1 MKLVFLIL
9 ATITTAIGC
18 YAQSATSYTTAY
30 NNFAQLNHDERATIN
45 DKYLELTNGRTS
57 PTIVLDTTRIDP
69 YRNYKYYLH
78 FANLHNKE
86 GHSYKALDDNGKSH
100 SYSSTSCGIVFNYH
114 DDSYW
119 SVMAQCDNSSLFNE
133 SVDERSMTI
142 TLSKVTKGKTQ
153 VIKSAKLTD
162 AVDLTTGFNYVGVQV
177 ADGKIS
183 VMAGE
188 NMLNEVLTYSMPNE
202 ELEGT
207 ENVRVGYIV
216 GPAAAIAIER
226 AVLSQSTVEP
236 NPASLLE
243 TQWTLEALD
252 RHFAQSKNPYEGYWT
267 YLDRDMED
275 TWLKL
280 GGRYTIALVETT
292 SGYDLIYID
301 GAQVKKSLWHPGM
314 KKGEMKN
321 TIFTD
326 NFTGTWIDATLEPI
340 SQDVYATFESGVI
353 LTIKFPVYKSQI
365 RFSKVL
371 ERD

>member
-1 MKLVFLIL
+1 MLQSLSLVGEDLNIEGFSVGEDGVTL
-9 ATITTAIGC
+9 TAE
-18 YAQSATSYTTAY
+18 Q
-30 NNFAQLNHDERATIN
+30 
-45 DKYLELTNGRTS
+45 
-57 PTIVLDTTRIDP
+57 
-69 YRNYKYYLH
+69 
-78 FANLHNKE
+78 
-86 GHSYKALDDNGKSH
+86 
-100 SYSSTSCGIVFNYH
+100 
-114 DDSYW
+114 
-119 SVMAQCDNSSLFNE
+119 
-133 SVDERSMTI
+133 
-142 TLSKVTKGKTQ
+142 
-153 VIKSAKLTD
+153 
-162 AVDLTTGFNYVGVQV
+162 
-177 ADGKIS
+177 
-183 VMAGE
+183 
-188 NMLNEVLTYSMPNE
+188 
-202 ELEGT
+202 
-207 ENVRVGYIV
+207 
-216 GPAAAIAIER
+216 AIAIER
-226 AVLSQSTVEP
+226 AVLSQSTIEP

-243 TQWTLEALD
+243 TQWTREALD

-280 GGRYTIALVETT
+280 GGRYTIALVETK

-371 ERD
+371 DRNQNQ

>member
-1 MKLVFLIL
+1 
-9 ATITTAIGC
+9 
-18 YAQSATSYTTAY
+18 
-30 NNFAQLNHDERATIN
+30 
-45 DKYLELTNGRTS
+45 
-57 PTIVLDTTRIDP
+57 
-69 YRNYKYYLH
+69 
-78 FANLHNKE
+78 
-86 GHSYKALDDNGKSH
+86 
-100 SYSSTSCGIVFNYH
+100 
-114 DDSYW
+114 
-119 SVMAQCDNSSLFNE
+119 MAQCDNSSLFNE

-177 ADGKIS
+177 ADGNIS
-183 VMAGE
+183 VMAGD
-188 NMLNEVLTYSMPNE
+188 NKLNEVLTYSMPNE

-207 ENVRVGYIV
+207 DNVRVGYIV

-243 TQWTLEALD
+243 TQWTREALD

-280 GGRYTIALVETT
+280 GGRYNIALVENAQ
-292 SGYDLIYID
+292 GYDIIYVD
-301 GAQVKKSLWHPGM
+301 GAQVKKSLWHTGM
-314 KKGEMKN
+314 KKAEMTA

-326 NFTGTWIDATLEPI
+326 NYSGRWFDATFQPI
-340 SQDVYATFESGVI
+340 SDDVFVTFESGVI
-353 LTIKFPVYKSQI
+353 LNFKFPVYKSQI

-371 ERD
+371 NE